1 MHPVISAIMLFA
13 IFVGIS
19 LLILNCSSYYLA
31 QAKENL
37 ACDKG
42 MHIAEEI
49 VMIAEK
55 LKNLPE
61 GTERKY
67 SFYLPEG
74 TILIENRSIIF
85 AYRDDRRIFHTGINL
100 SKILIGKGRH
110 TLRFRKE
117 RERILV
123 LEKP

>member
-37 ACDKG
+37 AWDKG

-49 VMIAEK
+49 VRIAEE

-61 GTERKY
+61 GIERKY
-67 SFYLPEG
+67 SFYLPGG
-74 TILIENRSIIF
+74 TILIENRSVVF
-85 AYRDDRRIFHTGINL
+85 TYAKNKRVLDARVNL

-110 TLRFRKE
+110 TLIFRKE